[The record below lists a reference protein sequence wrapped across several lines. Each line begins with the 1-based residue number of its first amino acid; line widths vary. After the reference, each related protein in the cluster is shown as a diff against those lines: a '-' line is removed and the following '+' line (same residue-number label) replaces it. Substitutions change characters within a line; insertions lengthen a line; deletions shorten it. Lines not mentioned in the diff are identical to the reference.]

1 MKNLIFAI
9 SMLIGLNIPAMAQL
23 EHDIMKGSTFIPQ
36 EGTILIYEVDFYGN
50 NYDFLV
56 LIHEI
61 KKDKVVFEYLM
72 TNPNQTS
79 GSITITADALESA
92 TSQFNFFGGGPVT
105 LEDMTSVWI
114 SRKVFDELTGEKGRS
129 IISPDGGQTS
139 VELIGKKVGYDYSIY
154 NHISERQFD
163 NIAYYYAES
172 VDGDIKYWIGTSRG
186 VPIIL
191 KMDLGWKIWLREM
204 ARAEEE

>member
-1 MKNLIFAI
+1 MKNLIFVI
-9 SMLIGLNIPAMAQL
+9 TMLIGLNIPAMAQL
-23 EHDIMKGSTFIPQ
+23 ELDIMKGSTLVPQ

-50 NYDFLV
+50 SYDFLV

-79 GSITITADALESA
+79 GSITMTAEALESA
-92 TSQFNFFGGGPVT
+92 TSQFNFFSGGPVT

-114 SRKVFDELTGEKGRS
+114 SRKVFGELTGEKGRS
-129 IISPDGGQTS
+129 TISPDGGQTR
-139 VELIGKKVGYDYSIY
+139 VELIGKKVGYDYSLY

-172 VDGDIKYWIGTSRG
+172 ADGDIKYWIGTSRG

-191 KMDLGWKIWLREM
+191 RMDLGWKIWLREM
-204 ARAEEE
+204 ARVEEE